1 MATVNVKDIKIYLDY
16 GHGGNDN
23 GAVKYLTEDT
33 MNLVQGRAC
42 AADLRSMGFQVKES
56 RTTDKYKSLAD
67 RVKEA
72 NDWGA
77 DVFISFHNNGGG
89 GDGFE
94 AYAMSDKGR
103 AIAKAIEK
111 QVKAIG
117 QNSRGIKDGS
127 HLYVIKQTNAPAAL
141 LEGYFVD
148 NKKDAAQNDT
158 TAEQQAYG
166 RAVAKGICEYYGV
179 TFKEPTKKEETKKE
193 TKKTTTTKKETKKE
207 TKKVVI
213 PKKVKSKVVTASI
226 KKKGKNYKVT
236 DHFALSEFQCHNG
249 ADTVKY
255 DMQVVTALEAARLFF
270 NVPITVSSAYRPADY
285 NKKIGG
291 ATGSYHVEGKAVD
304 HYCELSYTLLAK
316 FYEVYGLKGIGC
328 YYDDHFVHIDSRT
341 TKFLWKNQSST
352 AVSTHLVTVKSGSNN
367 QHVKDLQWLL
377 KNKHGYTLTIDGD
390 FGAKTKAAVIAFQK
404 KHGLVADG
412 IVGTK
417 TWNKLLAI

>member
-1 MATVNVKDIKIYLDY
+1 MANAKDIKIYLDY

-23 GAVKYLTEDT
+23 GAVKYLTEDK

-42 AADLRSMGFQVKES
+42 AADLRAIGFQVKES

-77 DVFISFHNNGGG
+77 DYFVSFHNNAGGG
-89 GDGFE
+89 NGFE
-94 AYAMSDKGR
+94 AYAMSDTGR
-103 AIAKAIEK
+103 ALAKAIET

-127 HLYVIKQTNAPAAL
+127 HLYVVRNPKAPAAL

-148 NKKDAAQNDT
+148 NKTDAAQNDT

-166 RAVAKGICEYYGV
+166 RAVAKGICDHCGV
-179 TFKEPTKKEETKKE
+179 AYKISKTETKKE
-193 TKKTTTTKKETKKE
+193 TKKTETTKTT

-226 KKKGKNYKVT
+226 KKKGKKYKVT
-236 DHFALSEFQCHNG
+236 DHFTLGEFQCHNG

-255 DMQVVTALEAARLFF
+255 DKQIATALEAARLFF
-270 NVPITVSSAYRPADY
+270 NVPITVSSAYRTPDY
-285 NKKIGG
+285 NKKVGG
-291 ATGSYHVEGKAVD
+291 APGSYHQKGRAVD
-304 HYCELSYTLLAK
+304 HYCKLSFSLLAK

-328 YYDDHFVHIDSRT
+328 YYDDHFVHIDSRP
-341 TKFLWKNQSST
+341 TKFYWNNQSVT
-352 AVSTHLVTVKSGSNN
+352 KVSTHLVTVRSGSESR
-367 QHVKDLQWLL
+367 HVSDLQWLL
-377 KNKHGYTLTIDGD
+377 KHKHGFKDLKIDEE
-390 FGAKTKAAVIAFQK
+390 FGAKTKAAVISFQK
-404 KHGLVADG
+404 KHGLTPDG
-412 IVGTK
+412 IVGKK
-417 TWNKLLAI
+417 TWKKLLAI